1 MRWPWLRVAV
11 LIILGAMITA
21 CATPSFPPPSVESFT
36 AWQARKPSLD
46 QLRTWQLTGRVVIKT
61 EDDTFSGVI
70 FWSQEPDAYQIDFKT
85 PLGQS
90 VLQLQGNSQH
100 VVMTLPNQ
108 KQYQAENAES
118 LMYNKLGWGL
128 PIKALAS
135 WAAGL
140 PVADA
145 EQEFLLDADGHIQ
158 KLRQSGWNIHY
169 KRYTRAGVL
178 QLPNKIFMDNN
189 DDELNIRLVIDK
201 WIL

>member
-1 MRWPWLRVAV
+1 MIRPWLRVAA
-11 LIILGAMITA
+11 LIMLGSILTA
-21 CATPSFPPPSVESFT
+21 CATPSFPPSSTESLQT
-36 AWQARKPSLD
+36 WQARKPDLV
-46 QLRTWQLTGRVVIKT
+46 QLQTWRLTGRVVIKT
-61 EDDTFSGVI
+61 EDDTFTGVI

-90 VLQLQGNSQH
+90 VLQLQGTSQH
-100 VVMTLPNQ
+100 VVLTLPNQ
-108 KQYQAENAES
+108 KQYQAGNAES
-118 LMYNKLGWGL
+118 LMYNQLGWGL
-128 PIKALAS
+128 PIEALAS

-145 EQEFLLDADGHIQ
+145 EQEFLLDADGRIQ
-158 KLRQSGWNIHY
+158 ELRQSGWNIHY

-178 QLPNKIFMDNN
+178 ELPNKIFMDND

>member
-11 LIILGAMITA
+11 LIMLGAMITA
-21 CATPSFPPPSVESFT
+21 CATPSFPPPSVESFA
-36 AWQARKPSLD
+36 AWQTRKSSLD
-46 QLRTWQLTGRVVIKT
+46 QLRTWQLTGRVVITT

-90 VLQLQGNSQH
+90 VLQLQGTSQH

-118 LMYNKLGWGL
+118 LMYNQLGWGL

-169 KRYTRAGVL
+169 KRYTRAGAL